1 MEPYDYDEATRPI
14 PTAAPPPAAPDAP
27 PPPVRPWWLRI
38 FRSRFG
44 ALIAVG
50 SVLLAIVLFAAL
62 GGYAAGVV
70 ERQTIAA
77 TAEAAE
83 LRAQFELAQQDYL
96 NRLYD
101 RAIQRLD
108 YILERQPDFPGAAAL
123 RQQAQADRS
132 PGADPAPA
140 PTLALPTATPLPL
153 SARPSEAELRTAIEA
168 AQAAEDWDTMLDVVI
183 ALRAEYPDVPDANS
197 LMFTALRNSGVQH
210 ILASPAEL
218 ELGLFYLNEAA
229 KLGTLDA
236 DAEQAALWAQ
246 IYINGMAIWG
256 VNWARSVEAFDTL
269 NLIAPYFHDTQ
280 SRRYQAHL
288 GFADTLAVGGAPC
301 DAVIEYDIVLS
312 LSPGNG
318 VEEKRTAAEEACL
331 NPTPTP
337 TPDPN
342 ATLDPNATP
351 DPNAPPTATPDPA
364 ATPTLAPDDGGDLLP
379 TATPTLTP
387 AP

>member
-1 MEPYDYDEATRPI
+1 MEPYDYDEATRPS
-14 PTAAPPPAAPDAP
+14 PAAAPPPATPDAP
-27 PPPVRPWWLRI
+27 PHSAQPWWLRI

-50 SVLLAIVLFAAL
+50 SVLVSIVVFAAL
-62 GGYAAGVV
+62 GGYAAGVA
-70 ERQTIAA
+70 ERQRIAA
-77 TAEAAE
+77 TAEAVE

-123 RQQAQADRS
+123 RQQVLAERN
-132 PGADPAPA
+132 PGAELAPA

-153 SARPSEAELRTAIEA
+153 SARPSEAELRRAIEA
-168 AQAAEDWDTMLDVVI
+168 AQTAEDWDTMLELVI
-183 ALRAEYPDVPDANS
+183 ALRAEYPDVADANS
-197 LMFTALRNSGVQH
+197 LLFTALRNSGVQH

-229 KLGTLDA
+229 KLSPLDA
-236 DAEQAALWAQ
+236 EAEQVALWAQ

-288 GFADTLAVGGAPC
+288 GFANTLAVGGAPC

-318 VEEKRTAAEEACL
+318 VEEKRVAAEEACL
-331 NPTPTP
+331 NPTPTL
-337 TPDPN
+337 DPA

-351 DPNAPPTATPDPA
+351 DPNAPPTATPDPD
-364 ATPTLAPDDGGDLLP
+364 ATPTLAPDDGGELLP
-379 TATPTLTP
+379 TATPT